1 MSANRGNL
9 DIDRRQWPL
18 SVSMRL
24 REHRAIR
31 RAAFL
36 SDVSISAF
44 IRHAAC
50 AAAERT
56 LQASQDPIARQSAA

>member
-1 MSANRGNL
+1 MSDKRVKP
-9 DIDRRQWPL
+9 DIDRRKWPL
-18 SVSMRL
+18 SVSMHL

-56 LQASQDPIARQSAA
+56 LQESQDPIARQSAA